1 MGTTQTIRE
10 QLTYKAILQIT
21 FILIAVLLTIFY
33 TQPKLAEVN
42 DKVAQ
47 ANITLENYK
56 KLNENGIE
64 FNVLKNKI
72 KTVGWYESLIALID
86 ENIEEA
92 NNQPKDISE
101 DKKMPEVKNIIKKE
115 GNDPYLTWLTSVSNS
130 TTEEKEKIKIEKSKI
145 NTILPTLSPITD
157 STNEE
162 SVTLRNYIAYVEQ
175 NILKKYNILSFSPL
189 GITGINYNENQKD
202 SKNPI
207 GNFQLELN
215 FNTSSDN
222 VAKLIE
228 YIKTSGKPDILDKNY
243 NWTIAGIMSNPLITI
258 DSLSVNDTFE
268 KNSTK
273 DITGKMTFSFY
284 IRGSHTSDQL
294 YIFESLIRKQNEFE
308 AEIKK
313 SIESCKTSGTCSNI
327 EKLENISKKFDELNR
342 SFKTIYEAKK
352 GNTLEAMYLLTQQI
366 QSLKLIE
373 SEYKSIK

>member
-21 FILIAVLLTIFY
+21 FILIAVLLTVFY

-64 FNVLKNKI
+64 FNILKNKI
-72 KTVGWYESLIALID
+72 KSIGGYESLIALID
-86 ENIEEA
+86 ENIEEV

-101 DKKMPEVKNIIKKE
+101 DKKIPEVKNIIKKE

-130 TTEEKEKIKIEKSKI
+130 TTEEKDKIKTEKEKI

-157 STNEE
+157 NNSEE
-162 SVTLRNYIAYVEQ
+162 SITLRNYIAYVEQ

-207 GNFQLELN
+207 GSFQLELN

-222 VAKLIE
+222 VVKLIE
-228 YIKTSGKPDILDKNY
+228 HIKTSGKPDILDKNY
-243 NWTIAGIMSNPLITI
+243 N
-258 DSLSVNDTFE
+258 
-268 KNSTK
+268 
-273 DITGKMTFSFY
+273 
-284 IRGSHTSDQL
+284 
-294 YIFESLIRKQNEFE
+294 
-308 AEIKK
+308 
-313 SIESCKTSGTCSNI
+313 
-327 EKLENISKKFDELNR
+327 
-342 SFKTIYEAKK
+342 
-352 GNTLEAMYLLTQQI
+352 
-366 QSLKLIE
+366 
-373 SEYKSIK
+373 